1 MENFGETL
9 RSIRLNKG
17 LTQKYLYQDVLSKSY
32 AIRFEQGKHDI
43 SFVLLLEILDRL
55 PMEVS
60 EFLYIHQ
67 GYQPSESQWFYT
79 ELQKSG
85 NRMDLAGLAALKE
98 AYQRRYPASRKQ
110 ASRLLQVDYRWEQLH
125 YYGQNRQITEDV
137 VTPELQA
144 KIQRLLAAT
153 QSWTMED
160 LRFFAATL
168 DLVPTSDLTLFFQGL
183 LPSLK
188 RYRQFEAGKNVLCI
202 LLINALHKAFFSE
215 SYGIAR
221 ELLALLEDFADGL
234 DYLAYRN
241 FSGFYS
247 GLLQLVGRKAGQPEY
262 EAGLASARQASAI
275 FRQLQYPFYEE
286 LTQDILQAFLAI
298 QGV

>member
-79 ELQKSG
+79 ELLKSG
-85 NRMDLAGLAALKE
+85 NRMDLAGVAALKE

-125 YYGQNRQITEDV
+125 YYGQSRQITEDV

-153 QSWTMED
+153 QSWTMEE
-160 LRFFAATL
+160 LRFFACL
-168 DLVPTSDLTLFFQGL
+168 LYTSD
-183 LPSLK
+183 
-188 RYRQFEAGKNVLCI
+188 A
-202 LLINALHKAFFSE
+202 
-215 SYGIAR
+215 
-221 ELLALLEDFADGL
+221 AD
-234 DYLAYRN
+234 D
-241 FSGFYS
+241 
-247 GLLQLVGRKAGQPEY
+247 
-262 EAGLASARQASAI
+262 
-275 FRQLQYPFYEE
+275 
-286 LTQDILQAFLAI
+286 
-298 QGV
+298 